1 MRARRAR
8 ESDAVAAFREL
19 ADARPDGVW
28 TAPGRVNLIGEH
40 TDYSG
45 GMVLPV
51 AIDRSAVVAARLRD
65 DDVVRVASLQMP
77 GDVRVSLTGIQPGR
91 IAGWTSYV
99 LGTLWA
105 LQHAGLNLRGIDLL
119 VDSDIPLGA
128 GLASSAGLEV
138 ATALAFTELTA
149 QQMST
154 LDVAMC
160 CQAGENA
167 IASAPTGV
175 MDQVTV
181 LLGRAGHALLLD
193 CRTLDSELVPW
204 RPDDA
209 SLALLVIDTAVRHDN
224 SGPGYRSRRDECA
237 RAAAAL
243 GVETLR
249 DATAESVART
259 LSGVLQQRARH
270 VVTENDRVVEVAELL
285 RAGRIAGIGPLLDA
299 GHASL
304 RDDYEVSCA
313 ELDVAVD
320 AARGAG
326 AIGARMTGGGF
337 GGCAIALVPIDS
349 VDAVSTAVESAFA
362 QRRYRRPRVL
372 PVVTADGAHRL
383 A

>member
-8 ESDAVAAFREL
+8 ELDAVAAFRHL
-19 ADARPDGVW
+19 ADAEPGGVW
-28 TAPGRVNLIGEH
+28 AAPGRVNLIGEH

-45 GMVLPV
+45 GMVLPI
-51 AIDRSAVVAARLRD
+51 AIDRSAVVAGRLRD
-65 DDVVRVASLQMP
+65 DDVVRVASLQMH
-77 GDVRVSLTGIQPGR
+77 GAVRVSLSDIRPGR
-91 IAGWTSYV
+91 SSGWTSYP

-105 LQHAGLNLRGIDLL
+105 LQEAGLTLRGIDLL

-149 QQMST
+149 QQMNR
-154 LDVAMC
+154 LELARC

-167 IASAPTGV
+167 IAGAPTGV
-175 MDQVTV
+175 MDQVIV

-193 CRTLDSELVPW
+193 CRTRDSELVPW
-204 RPDDA
+204 RPHDA
-209 SLALLVIDTAVRHDN
+209 SLALLVIDTAVRHAN
-224 SGPGYRSRRDECA
+224 SGPGYRSRRDECVQ
-237 RAAAAL
+237 AAAAL

-249 DATAESVART
+249 DATADSVSRT

-270 VVTENDRVVEVAELL
+270 VVTENQRVVEVAELL
-285 RAGRIAGIGPLLDA
+285 RAGRIAGIGPLFDA
-299 GHASL
+299 SHASL
-304 RDDYEVSCA
+304 RDDYEVSSA
-313 ELDVAVD
+313 ELDVAVET
-320 AARGAG
+320 ARGGG

-337 GGCAIALVPIDS
+337 GGCAIALVPSDR
-349 VDAVSTAVESAFA
+349 VDAVSMAVDNAFA
-362 QRRYRRPRVL
+362 QRGFRPPHVF

>member
-1 MRARRAR
+1 MRARRTR
-8 ESDAVAAFREL
+8 ELDAVAAFRQL
-19 ADARPDGVW
+19 ADAPPDGVW
-28 TAPGRVNLIGEH
+28 AAPGRVNLIGEH

-51 AIDRSAVVAARLRD
+51 AIDRAAVVAARLRD
-65 DDVVRVASLQMP
+65 DDVVRVASLQIP
-77 GDVRVSLTGIQPGR
+77 GEVRVSLSDLQPGR
-91 IAGWTSYV
+91 GAGWTSYP

-105 LQHAGLNLRGIDLL
+105 LQQAGLTLRGIDLL

-128 GLASSAGLEV
+128 GLASSAALEV

-149 QQMST
+149 QQMSR
-154 LDVAMC
+154 LDMAIC

-167 IASAPTGV
+167 MAGAPTGV

-193 CRTLDSELVPW
+193 CRTLDTELVPW
-204 RPDDA
+204 RPDEA
-209 SLALLVIDTAVRHDN
+209 SLALLVIDTAVRHAN

-237 RAAAAL
+237 QAAAAL

-259 LSGVLQQRARH
+259 LTGVLRQRARH
-270 VVTENDRVVEVAELL
+270 VVTENHRVVAVAELL
-285 RAGRIAGIGPLLDA
+285 RARRIADVGPLFDA

-313 ELDVAVD
+313 ELDVAVE
-320 AARGAG
+320 AARGAA

-337 GGCAIALVPIDS
+337 GGCAIALVPTDS
-349 VDAVSTAVESAFA
+349 VDAVSTAVENAFD
-362 QRRYRRPRVL
+362 QRGYRPPRVF

>member
-8 ESDAVAAFREL
+8 ESDAATAFRRL
-19 ADARPDGVW
+19 ADAPPDGLW
-28 TAPGRVNLIGEH
+28 AAPGRVNLIGEH

-65 DDVVRVASLQMP
+65 DDVVRVSSLQMP
-77 GDVRVSLTGIQPGR
+77 GDVRVSLGDIQPGR
-91 IAGWTSYV
+91 GAGWTSYP

-105 LQHAGLNLRGIDLL
+105 LQHAGLTLRGIDLL
-119 VDSDIPLGA
+119 FDSDIPLGA
-128 GLASSAGLEV
+128 GLASSAGIEV
-138 ATALAFTELTA
+138 ATALAFTDLSA
-149 QQMST
+149 QQMSSR
-154 LDVAMC
+154 DMAMC

-167 IASAPTGV
+167 MAGAPTGV
-175 MDQVTV
+175 MDQLTV
-181 LLGRAGHALLLD
+181 LLGRAGNALLLD

-204 RPDDA
+204 RPEER
-209 SLALLVIDTAVRHDN
+209 SLALLVIDTAVRHAN
-224 SGPGYRSRRDECA
+224 SGPGYRLRRDECA
-237 RAAAAL
+237 QAAAAL

-259 LSGVLQQRARH
+259 LTGGLRQRARH
-270 VVTENDRVVEVAELL
+270 VVTENHRVVEVAELL

-299 GHASL
+299 SHASL

-313 ELDVAVD
+313 ELDVAVEV
-320 AARGAG
+320 ARGAG

-337 GGCAIALVPIDS
+337 GGCAIALVHIDG
-349 VDAVSTAVESAFA
+349 VDAVSTAVANAFA
-362 QRRYRRPRVL
+362 QRGYRPPHVFA
-372 PVVTADGAHRL
+372 VVTADGARRL

>member
-8 ESDAVAAFREL
+8 DLDAVAAFRRL
-19 ADARPDGVW
+19 ADAQPDGVW
-28 TAPGRVNLIGEH
+28 AAPGRVNLVGEH

-51 AIDRSAVVAARLRD
+51 AIDRSVVVAARLRE
-65 DDVVRVASLQMP
+65 DDVVGVASLQMP
-77 GDVRVSLTGIQPGR
+77 GEVRVSLGDIQPGR
-91 IAGWTSYV
+91 SAGWTSYP

-105 LQHAGLNLRGIDLL
+105 LQRAGLTLRGIDLL

-149 QQMST
+149 QQMT
-154 LDVAMC
+154 RLELALC

-167 IASAPTGV
+167 VAGAPTGV

-181 LLGRAGHALLLD
+181 LLGRAGHALLVD

-204 RPDDA
+204 LPGDA
-209 SLALLVIDTAVRHDN
+209 SLALLVIDTAVRHAN
-224 SGPGYRSRRDECA
+224 SGPGYRSRRDQCA
-237 RAAAAL
+237 QAAAAL

-249 DATAESVART
+249 DATAGSVART

-270 VVTENDRVVEVAELL
+270 VVTENHRVVELAGLL
-285 RAGRIAGIGPLLDA
+285 RAGRIADTGPLFDA
-299 GHASL
+299 SHASL

-313 ELDVAVD
+313 ELDVAVET
-320 AARGAG
+320 ARGAG

-337 GGCAIALVPIDS
+337 GGCAIALVHIDS
-349 VDAVSTAVESAFA
+349 VDAVSAAVETAFA
-362 QRRYRRPRVL
+362 QRGYRPPRMF
-372 PVVTADGAHRL
+372 PVVTAGGAHRL

>member
-8 ESDAVAAFREL
+8 ELDAVAAFRQL
-19 ADARPDGVW
+19 ADAPPDVVW
-28 TAPGRVNLIGEH
+28 AAPGRVNLIGEH

-51 AIDRSAVVAARLRD
+51 AIDRAAVVAARLRD

-77 GDVRVSLTGIQPGR
+77 GEVLVSLSDIQPGR
-91 IAGWTSYV
+91 STAWTSYP
-99 LGTLWA
+99 LGTLWG
-105 LQHAGLNLRGIDLL
+105 LQHAGLSLRGIDLL
-119 VDSDIPLGA
+119 FDSDIPLGA
-128 GLASSAGLEV
+128 GLASSAALEV

-149 QQMST
+149 QQMSM
-154 LDVAMC
+154 LDVARC

-167 IASAPTGV
+167 IAGAPTGV

-193 CRTLDSELVPW
+193 CRTLESELVPW
-204 RPDDA
+204 RPHDA
-209 SLALLVIDTAVRHDN
+209 SLALLVIDTAVRHAN
-224 SGPGYRSRRDECA
+224 SGPGYRTRRDECA
-237 RAAAAL
+237 QAAAAL

-259 LSGVLQQRARH
+259 LTGVLQQRARH
-270 VVTENDRVVEVAELL
+270 VVTENHRVVEVAELL
-285 RAGRIAGIGPLLDA
+285 RAGHIAGIGPLFDA

-313 ELDVAVD
+313 ELDVAVE
-320 AARGAG
+320 AALGAG

-337 GGCAIALVPIDS
+337 GGCAIALVHIDRA
-349 VDAVSTAVESAFA
+349 DAVSTAVANAFA
-362 QRRYRRPRVL
+362 QRGYRPPRVF